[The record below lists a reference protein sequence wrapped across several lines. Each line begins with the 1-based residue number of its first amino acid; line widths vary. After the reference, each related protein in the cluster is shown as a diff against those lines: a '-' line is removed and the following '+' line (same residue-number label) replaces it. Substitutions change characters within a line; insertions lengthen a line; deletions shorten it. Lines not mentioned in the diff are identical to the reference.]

1 LFSWENSMVSEAPLL
16 KPARRVQVRA
26 ERKLMTTIHPN
37 AVTRAIL
44 VGGLA
49 AGILD
54 AIDAIVAFKAVLGVG
69 PIPIY
74 QFVASG
80 MLGPSAFAGGVSTA
94 LVGVAV
100 HLLIA
105 FSAAAVFAVAST
117 RLPVLTERF
126 VPSGAVFG
134 VGVYA
139 FMNYVVIPLSQIAPS
154 PFSLALFVNGVLGH
168 AAFVGIPIAYA
179 TRRAFTPRP
188 GGLSHGPHAAGAARA
203 AS

>member
-1 LFSWENSMVSEAPLL
+1 MTISDRTSM
-16 KPARRVQVRA
+16 
-26 ERKLMTTIHPN
+26 
-37 AVTRAIL
+37 TRAIL
-44 VGGLA
+44 IGGAA

-54 AIDAIVAFKAVLGVG
+54 AIDAIVAFKAVLGFD

-100 HLLIA
+100 HFVIA
-105 FSAAAVFAVAST
+105 FSAAAVFVLAST
-117 RLPVLTERF
+117 RFPVLTERF
-126 VPSGAVFG
+126 VPAGAVFG

-139 FMNYVVIPLSQIAPS
+139 FMVNYVVIPLSLIPPS
-154 PFSLALFVNGVLGH
+154 PFSLPLFLNGVLGH

-179 TRRAFTPRP
+179 ARRA
-188 GGLSHGPHAAGAARA
+188 LGPEALGRC
-203 AS
+203 